1 MLGRQPVFRDALI
14 EDDKGHIPEID
25 DDEHHQSWTESC
37 PGRGLLR
44 YADLRHPT
52 TRKQVTQED
61 DFDADFFNRDVTAT
75 AGLRRC
81 TDRKQRRLHP
91 RD

>member
-1 MLGRQPVFRDALI
+1 MLGRQPVFRDALTEHDEGRLPDI
-14 EDDKGHIPEID
+14 DGDEDP
-25 DDEHHQSWTESC
+25 QSQTESC
-37 PGRGLLR
+37 SGRGVLR
-44 YADLRHPT
+44 YADFRLPT